1 MNKNSKSYNHPILPL
16 NLSLLAGLY
25 FYPPTAN
32 EEGDLSLT
40 NKFELVEINGGQ
52 PARWGRPNAE
62 YLYDNVYLLMEHP
75 RLNDALRKKVTFV
88 NSFLATKSDQS
99 RTALQDCMN
108 NIIEIMLDILKFTHR
123 QYWYITKNNT
133 GVMLDGVNTD
143 DPIRSQYDFNQCLNE
158 AIDVMK
164 DKLDLLN
171 IITDI
176 QNPYAISASQID
188 RQVKDNIK
196 QAEKA
201 LGKRETDA
209 MDKPKKIAKKP
220 KK

>member
-1 MNKNSKSYNHPILPL
+1 MNKNSKSYNHPILPV
-16 NLSLLAGLY
+16 NLSLLAGHY

-32 EEGDLSLT
+32 EADHLSLT
-40 NKFELVEINGGQ
+40 NKFEVVEINGGD

-99 RTALQDCMN
+99 RTALQEYMN

-123 QYWYITKNNT
+123 QYWYVTKNNT
-133 GVMLDGVNTD
+133 GDMLNGVDTD

-164 DKLDLLN
+164 DKLELLN

-209 MDKPKKIAKKP
+209 MDKPKKRAKKP